1 MKTELNVE
9 SNDVVDV
16 FYNGDSI
23 CKAYNIRELIRE
35 ESGETYYQYDVV
47 KAPKG
52 VSEEALDKQIK
63 FNSLDSL
70 CIEYDGDIYQADPVS
85 RSNMLVKLL
94 ENPQGGFNW
103 KLKDNTFKEITTE
116 DLKTILYMAL
126 KEVEVIIGGANENK

>member
-9 SNDVVDV
+9 SNDVVEV
-16 FYNGDSI
+16 FYNGGSV
-23 CKAYNIRELIRE
+23 CKAYNIRKLTRE

-52 VSEEALDKQIK
+52 VSEEALDRQIK

-70 CIEYDGDIYQADPVS
+70 CIEYDDDIYQADPAS
-85 RSNMLVKLL
+85 RSNMMVKVL
-94 ENPQGGFNW
+94 EDTQGGFNW

-116 DLKTILYMAL
+116 DLKSILSLAL
-126 KEVEVIIGGANENK
+126 KEVEVIIGGVK